1 MDKQVKFSK
10 IYGLSDKKTGEII
23 YIGKSDDPKK
33 RLKQHIYDSKR
44 RNTKLHQWIRKN
56 PNSVELII
64 LAYAISNDW
73 QSLEKQMIAQYKE
86 SGKLLNIAKGGNQ
99 PFRDENDSFKRKVWI
114 IKNFMARLVN
124 EWKNIPTTEKIE
136 ERKAMLR
143 YAAWKKPELFGEWKY
158 L

>member
-56 PNSVELII
+56 PN
-64 LAYAISNDW
+64 
-73 QSLEKQMIAQYKE
+73 
-86 SGKLLNIAKGGNQ
+86 
-99 PFRDENDSFKRKVWI
+99 
-114 IKNFMARLVN
+114 
-124 EWKNIPTTEKIE
+124 
-136 ERKAMLR
+136 
-143 YAAWKKPELFGEWKY
+143 
-158 L
+158 